1 MLPTSS
7 INETLKVSQSLMWLR
22 GPLLFSGMA
31 WRVWCSLPGLLH
43 WAKLN
48 PWRKEDNVGLNTPV
62 FYDEFRRLEA
72 GRRLLNSLVG
82 WEGGRQRSGHGSMG
96 VQEVRGGPSGSS
108 EGGAVINQEVIVQL

>member
-1 MLPTSS
+1 MGQVEPM
-7 INETLKVSQSLMWLR
+7 EEGGQ
-22 GPLLFSGMA
+22 
-31 WRVWCSLPGLLH
+31 PGV
-43 WAKLN
+43 
-48 PWRKEDNVGLNTPV
+48 EIVGLNTPV

-108 EGGAVINQEVIVQL
+108 EGGAVINQEVVVQL